1 MQTKTW
7 YMKEINELTYETIGC
22 VLKVHSNLG
31 PGLLESTYEVCLE
44 YELRNAGLTVVR
56 QKAVPVVY
64 DTVHLEA
71 GYRIDLLVNETLVLE
86 IKSVEAIAPIH
97 RAQLMTYLKLSGY
110 KIGLLLNFNVCS
122 MKNGIH
128 RIILS

>member
-1 MQTKTW
+1 
-7 YMKEINELTYETIGC
+7 MKEINELTYKTIGC

-31 PGLLESTYEVCLE
+31 PGLLESSYEVCLE
-44 YELRNAGLTVVR
+44 YELRNAGLNVVR

-64 DTVHLEA
+64 DTIHLDA

-97 RAQLMTYLKLSGY
+97 RAQMMTYLKLSGH
-110 KIGLLLNFNVCS
+110 KVGLLLNFNVCS
-122 MKNGIH
+122 MKDGIH

>member
-1 MQTKTW
+1 
-7 YMKEINELTYETIGC
+7 MKEINELTYETIGC

-31 PGLLESTYEVCLE
+31 PGLLESSYEVCLE
-44 YELRNAGLTVVR
+44 YELRNAGLNVVR

-64 DTVHLEA
+64 DTIHLDA

-97 RAQLMTYLKLSGY
+97 RAQMMTYLKLSGH
-110 KIGLLLNFNVCS
+110 KVGLLLNFNVCS
-122 MKNGIH
+122 MKDGIH